1 MKTLGFLGAGRL
13 AQMLAPKAAK
23 AGWKVILA
31 NSRGPDSL
39 AGLVQ
44 GMEGD
49 VIIIQDI
56 FVYDKEK
63 GLIRQPFIPS
73 FIKSLNAVGYQWPGT
88 K

>member
-1 MKTLGFLGAGRL
+1 
-13 AQMLAPKAAK
+13 
-23 AGWKVILA
+23 
-31 NSRGPDSL
+31 
-39 AGLVQ
+39 
-44 GMEGD
+44 MEGD

-73 FIKSLNAVGYQWPGT
+73 FIKSLNAIGYQWPGI